1 MLLCAGMITSMS
13 KASAR
18 FSDERGPVFDIPQQD
33 LIGIPR
39 LAPRE
44 TGPHLKFFEGRF
56 RAIKLRWTSV
66 RRNADA
72 RVA

>member
-18 FSDERGPVFDIPQQD
+18 FSDERRPVFDISQQG

-39 LAPRE
+39 LAKRSPPEMFWRQV
-44 TGPHLKFFEGRF
+44 P
-56 RAIKLRWTSV
+56 AIKLRLDF
-66 RRNADA
+66 RPA
-72 RVA
+72 